1 MDMETLEV
9 LQIIAA
15 DIKDL
20 KIGQE
25 KLIRDFKEINERIDN
40 VEEKIDRTLTGV
52 KKLTSYYIGEKI

>member
-40 VEEKIDRTLTGV
+40 IEEKIDRTLTGV

>member
-40 VEEKIDRTLTGV
+40 IEEKIYRTLTGV